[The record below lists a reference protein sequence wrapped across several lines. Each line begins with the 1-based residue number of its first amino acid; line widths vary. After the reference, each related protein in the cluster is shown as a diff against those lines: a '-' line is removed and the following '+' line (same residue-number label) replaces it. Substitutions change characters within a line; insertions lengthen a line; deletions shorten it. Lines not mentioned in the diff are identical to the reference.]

1 MAARKTGG
9 LSEAF
14 TIGKRNEREGKPVG
28 TGTVLKPGYTPPP
41 VNPLWQIDL
50 TKQGGGVP
58 VAPSGPR
65 DVRTSSFSD
74 DGGGSP
80 GGTSGGISAAQ
91 ARANSAARSASSKQN
106 DNTKALVAQQR
117 SLIDAFGKQRDVKL
131 GNITQAF
138 QTSDATLLEN
148 YRKALGGLE
157 GNRLQNEMAEGDQ
170 SFSNI
175 ANAVRERSNIA
186 DQASSQGAGETD
198 LLRAQ
203 LSAFR
208 NYAANQGEVNR
219 SFNDTLQSI
228 NNATTSLNGDTTTS
242 RTNLFSQAEADR
254 EQAWANYA
262 NQTADAWTQ
271 IANIENSNTNI
282 DSDTSVGYNKMYAD
296 AGSQAAAAVQN
307 SYKRNAIPTGWTD
320 WKGKGEAKERQ
331 LTSSNRA
338 ASVSLGGA
346 TARPEG
352 ATLRKW
358 GAE

>member
-1 MAARKTGG
+1 MAARKAGG
-9 LSEAF
+9 LSNAL

-28 TGTVLKPGYTPPP
+28 TGTVLKPGYTTPP

-74 DGGGSP
+74 TGGGSP
-80 GGTSGGISAAQ
+80 GGSSGGISAAQ
-91 ARANSAARSASSKQN
+91 ARANAAARSASQAQN
-106 DNTKALVAQQR
+106 DNTRALVNQQK
-117 SLIDAFGKQRDVKL
+117 SLIDSFGKQRDTKL
-131 GNITQAF
+131 GNIAQSF
-138 QTSDATLLEN
+138 QQSDATLMKN
-148 YRKALGGLE
+148 YGLALAGLE
-157 GNRLQNEMAEGDQ
+157 GNRTQNEMAEGDQ

-186 DQASSQGAGETD
+186 DQAASQGAGETD
-198 LLRAQ
+198 LLRSQ
-203 LSAFR
+203 LQAFR
-208 NYAANQGEVNR
+208 NFANNQSEISR

-228 NNATTSLNGDTTTS
+228 NNSVTSLNSDTSTS
-242 RTNLFSQAEADR
+242 RVNLFNQAEADR

-282 DSDTSVGYNKMYAD
+282 ESDTSVGYNKMFAD
-296 AGSQAAAAVQN
+296 AGSQAAAAVQQ
-307 SYKRNAIPTGWTD
+307 SYKRQAIPAGWTD
-320 WKGKGEAKERQ
+320 WEGKGEAKDRK

-338 ASVSLGGA
+338 AAVNLGGPVRRA
-346 TARPEG
+346 EG

-358 GAE
+358 NQ